1 MGLLI
6 PWDSKIRF
14 RLRRSDSHQVGID
27 ATFYSIQDKIGN
39 VYNRYNC
46 INKNRLMTSDK
57 IAEVWLPEEELGV
70 VVVEDEPE

>member
-46 INKNRLMTSDK
+46 INKNRLMKSGSLNE
-57 IAEVWLPEEELGV
+57 IAV
-70 VVVEDEPE
+70 V